1 MSSKSEFSFVVLFL
15 ETEGSEWL
23 LYTTNLNLSKN
34 ELFKYYSYYML
45 KRRVFD
51 GVTLPWLESWFN
63 LGIELLGK

>member
-51 GVTLPWLESWFN
+51 A
-63 LGIELLGK
+63 LGDIALA